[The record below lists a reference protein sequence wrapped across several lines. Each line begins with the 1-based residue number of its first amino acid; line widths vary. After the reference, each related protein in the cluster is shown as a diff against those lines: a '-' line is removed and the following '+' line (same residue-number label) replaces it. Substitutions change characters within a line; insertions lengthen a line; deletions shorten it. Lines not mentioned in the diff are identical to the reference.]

1 MTPEHTAERL
11 ETLEIRLMEQEAAVD
26 ALTRGQLD
34 LTRAVEALTDRLQ
47 RLERQVRELTP
58 PDSGTA
64 DGEPPP
70 PHY

>member
-11 ETLEIRLMEQEAAVD
+11 EALEIRLMEQEAALD

-34 LTRAVEALTDRLQ
+34 LTRAVKALTDRLQ
-47 RLERQVRELTP
+47 RLEHQVRELTP
-58 PDSGTA
+58 PDTGA
-64 DGEPPP
+64 AAAEPPP